1 MKMSQSHIKDFII
14 LAMTITV
21 LSLVYNMLY
30 ITDDESSILQIK
42 ELVPD
47 FKVNLNSEP
56 NNHDRSLKVYNVTFL
71 KDVNV
76 NIPGQTK
83 DIKPKRLKPL
93 DPPPPTI
100 PLKNRVLQPPSSS
113 DNKGSSL
120 ASQKLDIG
128 IKKRNNTKKIKTAGE
143 KGKNVKREEN
153 SPNISTKIQKGTS
166 KITIEKQGKQVSSV
180 HDNDEDYDPDRP
192 NDFRDGV
199 FDNEIMS
206 LKIEQKRFSLRKD
219 GVTFCPDRPPHLLG
233 SLTGFYNEITKE
245 ELQELFPEMESG
257 GRIRPPDCVQKQR
270 MAIIMPYRNRFP
282 HLHIALHNLI
292 PFLKRQQA
300 DVTFFVI
307 EQAPG
312 STFNRGAL
320 LNIGFLEAEKLG
332 NFDCYIFHDVDLI
345 PLNDKNLY
353 RCESDPRHYAVAMNK
368 FNFKLFYSGYFGGVV
383 GFSREQ
389 FLKVNGNSNLYIGWG
404 GEDDD
409 LLKRLYNKK
418 YTILRHPTT
427 LSRYFMLK
435 HTRDKGN
442 EANPLRMAIL
452 NGALKRQDIE
462 GLNTVKYKVINITL
476 DPLYT
481 WINVSINTT
490 EILLTAPAMTLQD
503 VDNAK
508 KKWHKEKMR
517 KEKARLEALQRRNV
531 AKTSTSARNATQIIS
546 HDSVNSKVTSK
557 SRAIPSLVESQQR
570 TDAYTN
576 ILRNKLPESKVF
588 EPS

>member
-1 MKMSQSHIKDFII
+1 MFRRCVKKLIF
-14 LAMTITV
+14 
-21 LSLVYNMLY
+21 LSLTLTVGSLLFHLVY
-30 ITDDESSILQIK
+30 ITDVQHRPTK
-42 ELVPD
+42 ELVSD
-47 FKVNLNSEP
+47 FKSSLNSEL
-56 NNHDRSLKVYNVTFL
+56 NNHERSLKYHNVTFF
-71 KDVNV
+71 KDINV

-83 DIKPKRLKPL
+83 NIKPQRFKPL

-120 ASQKLDIG
+120 ASKKLDIG
-128 IKKRNNTKKIKTAGE
+128 IKKRNNTKNVEGIEE
-143 KGKNVKREEN
+143 KGKNMTGEEN
-153 SPNISTKIQKGTS
+153 SQNLSTNILKAITEM
-166 KITIEKQGKQVSSV
+166 TIEKQGKQVSNSSV
-180 HDNDEDYDPDRP
+180 QGAGVNHEKPHETDNDEDYDPDRP

-206 LKIEQKRFSLRKD
+206 FEIEQKRFSLTKD

-233 SLTGFYNEITKE
+233 SLAGLYNEITKE

-257 GRIRPPDCVQKQR
+257 GRIRPPDCVPKQR

-353 RCESDPRHYAVAMNK
+353 RCESNPRHYAVAMNK

-383 GFSREQ
+383 GFSKEQ

-409 LLKRLYNKK
+409 LLKRK
-418 YTILRHPTT
+418 
-427 LSRYFMLK
+427 
-435 HTRDKGN
+435 
-442 EANPLRMAIL
+442 AIL
-452 NGALKRQDIE
+452 SSALKRQDIE

-508 KKWHKEKMR
+508 KKWHQEKMR

-531 AKTSTSARNATQIIS
+531 SNTSASAKNVTQVIS
-546 HDSVNSKVTSK
+546 HDSVNSKVTS
-557 SRAIPSLVESQQR
+557 SAIPSLVESQQI
-570 TDAYTN
+570 TDANTT